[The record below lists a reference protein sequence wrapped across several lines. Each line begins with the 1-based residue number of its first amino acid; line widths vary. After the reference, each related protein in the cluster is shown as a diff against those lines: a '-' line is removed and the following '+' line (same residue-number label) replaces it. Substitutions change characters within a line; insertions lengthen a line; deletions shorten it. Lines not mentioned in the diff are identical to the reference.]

1 MDFGGLPPEV
11 NSGRMYAGPG
21 SGPMLAAAAAWD
33 GLAAQL
39 HSAAASYEAVIAN
52 LTGGWQGPSSAMMAA
67 AAAPYAAW
75 MSATAIQAEQTAN
88 QARAAVVAYEA
99 AFLATVPPPVI
110 AANRAQLMALIATN
124 FLGQNTPAIMAT
136 EAQYAEMWAQD
147 AAAMYGYAGASATA
161 AQTTPFTPPPR
172 NTNPAG
178 ASGQAAAV
186 ARATGGSVATN
197 TESALPQL
205 MSAVPQSLQTLATPT
220 AAAADPPS
228 LLSALDS
235 ALTGPLGPVS
245 LFGIGGSPYLLGV
258 ENYLVPQNVAN
269 VNSARQR
276 LDRDRSTL
284 GLLGGGVDSGT
295 RVVSSPA
302 PVGAAMST
310 GMGRAGVVGRLSVP
324 QGWVAAAPEIRP
336 LAAVL
341 PQTALAGA
349 PAALAADGGGTLF
362 GNMAASGLAGR
373 AMTATGGGPVRA
385 MGIGGSAFGRAATT
399 ATIIVINADDARE

>member
-1 MDFGGLPPEV
+1 MPPEV
-11 NSGRMYAGPG
+11 NSGRMYSGPG
-21 SGPMLAAAAAWD
+21 TGPMLAAAAAWD
-33 GLAAQL
+33 ALAAQL
-39 HSAAASYEAVIAN
+39 HAAAASYESVISN
-52 LTGGWQGPSSAMMAA
+52 LTAGWRGPSSSMMAA

-75 MSATAIQAEQTAN
+75 MSATAAQTEQSAS

-147 AAAMYGYAGASATA
+147 AAAMYGYAGASAAA
-161 AQTTPFTPPPR
+161 AQVTPFTPPP
-172 NTNPAG
+172 NSTNPAG
-178 ASGQAAAV
+178 TAGQAAAV
-186 ARATGGSVATN
+186 AQASGGSVATN

-205 MSAVPQSLQTLATPT
+205 MSAVPQSLQTLTTP

-228 LLSALDS
+228 LLSAFDS

-276 LDRDRSTL
+276 LDRDRSAL
-284 GLLGGGVDSGT
+284 GRLGGEANSGT
-295 RVVSSPA
+295 QMVSSPR
-302 PVGAAMST
+302 AAGT
-310 GMGRAGVVGRLSVP
+310 GMSPGIGRAGVVGHLSVP
-324 QGWVAAAPEIRP
+324 PGWAAAAPEIRP
-336 LAAVL
+336 VATVI
-341 PQTALAGA
+341 PQTAFAGA
-349 PAALAADGGGTLF
+349 PLALAAEGEGSLF
-362 GNMAASGLAGR
+362 SSMAASGLAGR
-373 AMTATGGGPVRA
+373 AMAATGGGSARA
-385 MGIGGSAFGRAATT
+385 TGIGGGFGRVATT
-399 ATIIVINADDARE
+399 ATIIVINADDPQE

>member
-1 MDFGGLPPEV
+1 MDFAVLPPEV
-11 NSGRMYAGPG
+11 NSGRMYSGPG
-21 SGPMLAAAAAWD
+21 SGPMLAAATAWD

-39 HSAAASYEAVIAN
+39 HSAAASYESVISN
-52 LTGGWQGPSSAMMAA
+52 LTAGWRGPSSSMMAA

-75 MSATAIQAEQTAN
+75 MSATAAQAEQTAN

-99 AFLATVPPPVI
+99 AFLATVPPPVV
-110 AANRAQLMALIATN
+110 AANRAQLMGLIATN

-147 AAAMYGYAGASATA
+147 AAAMYGYAGSSASA
-161 AQTTPFTPPPR
+161 AQVTPFAPPPR
-172 NTNPAG
+172 STNPGGTA
-178 ASGQAAAV
+178 GQAAAV
-186 ARATGGSVATN
+186 AQATGGSVATN

-205 MSAVPQSLQTLATPT
+205 MSAVPQSLQALTAP

-228 LLSALDS
+228 LLSAFDS

-284 GLLGGGVDSGT
+284 RLLGGGADSGT
-295 RVVSSPA
+295 RVVSA
-302 PVGAAMST
+302 PTPGRAGMPT
-310 GMGRAGVVGRLSVP
+310 GIGRAGVVGRLSVP
-324 QGWVAAAPEIRP
+324 PGWAAAAPEIRP
-336 LAAVL
+336 VATVF

-349 PAALAADGGGTLF
+349 PAALAADGEGSLF
-362 GNMAASGLAGR
+362 FSMAASGLAGR
-373 AMTATGGGPVRA
+373 AMAATGGGSARA
-385 MGIGGSAFGRAATT
+385 MGVGGGAFGRAATT
-399 ATIIVINADDARE
+399 ATIIVINADDPRE

>member
-1 MDFGGLPPEV
+1 MMPPEV
-11 NSGRMYAGPG
+11 NSGRMYSGPG
-21 SGPMLAAAAAWD
+21 TGPMLAAAAAWD
-33 GLAAQL
+33 ALAAQL
-39 HSAAASYEAVIAN
+39 HAAAASYESVISN
-52 LTGGWQGPSSAMMAA
+52 LTAGWRGPSSSMMAA

-75 MSATAIQAEQTAN
+75 MSATAAQTEQSAS

-147 AAAMYGYAGASATA
+147 AAAMYGYAGASAAA
-161 AQTTPFTPPPR
+161 AQVTPFTPPP
-172 NTNPAG
+172 NSTNPAG
-178 ASGQAAAV
+178 TAGQAAAV
-186 ARATGGSVATN
+186 AQASGGSVATN

-205 MSAVPQSLQTLATPT
+205 MSAVPQSLQTLTTP

-228 LLSALDS
+228 LLSAFDS

-276 LDRDRSTL
+276 LDRDRSAL
-284 GLLGGGVDSGT
+284 GRLGGEANSGT
-295 RVVSSPA
+295 QMVSSPR
-302 PVGAAMST
+302 AAGT
-310 GMGRAGVVGRLSVP
+310 GMSPGIGRAGVVGHLSVP
-324 QGWVAAAPEIRP
+324 PGWAAAAPEIRP
-336 LAAVL
+336 VATVI
-341 PQTALAGA
+341 PQTAFAGA
-349 PAALAADGGGTLF
+349 PLALAAEGEGSLF
-362 GNMAASGLAGR
+362 SSMAASGLAGR
-373 AMTATGGGPVRA
+373 AMAATGGGSARA
-385 MGIGGSAFGRAATT
+385 TGIGGGFGRVATT
-399 ATIIVINADDARE
+399 ATIIVINADDPQE

>member
-1 MDFGGLPPEV
+1 MDFGVMPPEV
-11 NSGRMYAGPG
+11 NSGRMYSGPG
-21 SGPMLAAAAAWD
+21 TGPMLAAAAAWD
-33 GLAAQL
+33 ALAAQL
-39 HSAAASYEAVIAN
+39 HAAAASYESVISN
-52 LTGGWQGPSSAMMAA
+52 LTAGWRGPSSSMMAA

-75 MSATAIQAEQTAN
+75 MSATAAQTEQSAS

-147 AAAMYGYAGASATA
+147 AAAMYGYAGASAAA
-161 AQTTPFTPPPR
+161 AQVTPFTPPP
-172 NTNPAG
+172 NSTNPAG
-178 ASGQAAAV
+178 TAGQAAAV
-186 ARATGGSVATN
+186 AQASGGSVATN

-205 MSAVPQSLQTLATPT
+205 MSAVPQSLQTLTTP

-228 LLSALDS
+228 LLSAFDS

-276 LDRDRSTL
+276 LDRDRSAL
-284 GLLGGGVDSGT
+284 GRLGGEANSGT
-295 RVVSSPA
+295 QMVSSPR
-302 PVGAAMST
+302 AAGT
-310 GMGRAGVVGRLSVP
+310 GMSPGIGRAGVVGHLSVP
-324 QGWVAAAPEIRP
+324 PGWAAAAPEIRP
-336 LAAVL
+336 VATVI
-341 PQTALAGA
+341 PQTAFAGA
-349 PAALAADGGGTLF
+349 PLALAAEGEGSLF
-362 GNMAASGLAGR
+362 SSMAASGLAGR
-373 AMTATGGGPVRA
+373 AMAATGGGSARA
-385 MGIGGSAFGRAATT
+385 TGIGGGFGRVATT
-399 ATIIVINADDARE
+399 ATIIVINADDPQE